1 MAENGSCAHGIP
13 ESLPHLVCT
22 KKKKRNTA
30 TIGLHLTV
38 CRYSLVGLR
47 LLVLAVLT
55 QALAALAGIIIII
68 VDVIVVVV
76 VIRIRDVV
84 RWCMRE

>member
-1 MAENGSCAHGIP
+1 MHAIKN
-13 ESLPHLVCT
+13 
-22 KKKKRNTA
+22 RNSATA
-30 TIGLHLTV
+30 GLHLTV
-38 CRYSLVGLR
+38 CRYLLVGLR

-55 QALAALAGIIIII
+55 EALAALAGVIII
-68 VDVIVVVV
+68 VDVIAVVV